1 MWSLVYGL
9 VKRGPNHYS
18 GLWEFKSIRNFEIYW
33 SDRDIEELIAQTSTF
48 ILLFINRLIEEWR
61 AWWKNDCVKCTIKE
75 GETVS
80 RWREPERNLNWKRY
94 VEMDKIEV
102 LEESRVRAL
111 LSRWL
116 PPLDIAPHLQCSA
129 AQEKFHHASQISPM
143 TPFLPLPETFSSHLP
158 CVCYS
163 SGMVVKKSG
172 RNAWNFHIFIP
183 LRSSPTSK
191 RYRTA
196 GPRSL
201 YCSA

>member
-1 MWSLVYGL
+1 M
-9 VKRGPNHYS
+9 
-18 GLWEFKSIRNFEIYW
+18 I
-33 SDRDIEELIAQTSTF
+33 
-48 ILLFINRLIEEWR
+48 
-61 AWWKNDCVKCTIKE
+61 VKCTFKE

-80 RWREPERNLNWKRY
+80 RWREPERNLNWKRD
-94 VEMDKIEV
+94 VEMEKIEV

-129 AQEKFHHASQISPM
+129 AREKFHHASQISPM
-143 TPFLPLPETFSSHLP
+143 TPFRPLPETFSSHLP

-196 GPRSL
+196 GPPVSILLCIAWHKSL
-201 YCSA
+201 WAQLQSTLFLHWTHRFSGISNR